1 MSRTIPGR
9 RRDRW
14 SVVVLLLGAAAA
26 LSACSS
32 VLSEMPQQVGG
43 LSPAAPERPAVQP
56 DYPAVNDF
64 PRARTEATPMSEAER
79 KKVQADLDAARA
91 TAAKRAG
98 SAAQT
103 QER

>member
-1 MSRTIPGR
+1 
-9 RRDRW
+9 
-14 SVVVLLLGAAAA
+14 VVVLLVGAAAA

-32 VLSEMPQQVGG
+32 VLSEMPQQIGG
-43 LSPAAPERPAVQP
+43 LPPGAPERPATPP
-56 DYPAVNDF
+56 DYPAVNDI
-64 PRARTEATPMSEAER
+64 PRARTEVTPMSEAER

-91 TAAKRAG
+91 TVAKRAG